1 MSGRG
6 LLRNLGLLPFFFEMQ
21 HDTEGL
27 MFSLDVLLVKKYNFF
42 NNIFCSLNCG

>member
-6 LLRNLGLLPFFFEMQ
+6 VLRNLGLLPCFEMQ

-27 MFSLDVLLVKKYNFF
+27 MLSLDVLLVKEIQF
-42 NNIFCSLNCG
+42 